1 MSDDPK
7 HSVSVAGVVVDENE
21 RVLLIQRR
29 DNGRWEAPGGVLELD
44 ETFEDGVKREIL
56 EETGVSVAVESL
68 SGSYK
73 NLSRGII
80 ALVFRC
86 RPLSGKPR
94 ATDESVDA
102 GWFELSEALGRMS
115 EVYAVRVS
123 DAFAATP
130 AIRNHDGVTVTQS
143 LPT

>member
-1 MSDDPK
+1 M
-7 HSVSVAGVVVDENE
+7 AGVVIDDNE

-29 DNGRWEAPGGVLELD
+29 DNGQWEAPGGVLELD
-44 ETFEDGVKREIL
+44 ETFEDGVRREIL
-56 EETGVSVAVESL
+56 EETGVSVAVERL
-68 SGSYK
+68 SGTYK

-94 ATDESVDA
+94 ATEESADA
-102 GWFELSEALGRMS
+102 GWFELSEALGRMN

-123 DAFAATP
+123 DAFATNP
-130 AIRNHDGVTVTQS
+130 AVRSHDGVTVTRS
-143 LPT
+143 LMT